1 MSIRPSDFKE
11 TMYAPT
17 EESSMSESEIKK
29 QEVKRNFRF
38 VILFLVIDYVMTVCV
53 IVDESNIFGKKKVSY
68 DSVPYL
74 IGCIA
79 GLTVFFIFIIIS
91 LLFYRVGLAKVIK
104 YIYLGI
110 CGAYFI
116 LLLVMKI
123 MYFVNHFD
131 DLTFLDILFLLILV
145 LTIIPKIFFFC
156 YIGNYIIRLVEK
168 YEAQKGEEHEDFRNN
183 LENKME
189 RGDATNWSKTSLPNQ
204 PFRPSS

>member
-1 MSIRPSDFKE
+1 MSIRPSDIKE
-11 TMYAPT
+11 SMYAPT
-17 EESSMSESEIKK
+17 EESCMSESEIKK
-29 QEVKRNFRF
+29 QEVKKNYYF
-38 VILFLVIDYVMTVCV
+38 VILFLVIDYIMTVAV
-53 IVDESNIFGKKKVSY
+53 IIHESHIFNKEKGDY

-74 IGCIA
+74 IGSIA
-79 GLTVFFIFIIIS
+79 GFTAFFLFIIIS
-91 LLFYRVGLAKVIK
+91 LLLYRVCLAKVIK

-123 MYFVNHFD
+123 IYFVNHFD
-131 DLTFLDILFLLILV
+131 NLDYLDILFLLILV
-145 LTIIPKIFFFC
+145 LTLIPKIFFFC

-168 YEAQKGEEHEDFRNN
+168 YEAQKGEEHEDFRQN

-189 RGDATNWSKTSLPNQ
+189 RGDATNWSKTSLPSQ